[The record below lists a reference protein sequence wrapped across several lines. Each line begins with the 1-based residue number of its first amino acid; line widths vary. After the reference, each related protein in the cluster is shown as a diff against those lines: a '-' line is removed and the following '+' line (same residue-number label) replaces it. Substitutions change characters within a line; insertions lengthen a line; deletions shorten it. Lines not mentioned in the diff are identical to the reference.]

1 MGTFELLEKPNK
13 IPECGLQRTGNIP
26 SLMSGNSSSPSSFT
40 LQRLRQVLGTCTC
53 RLLCFRS
60 MTMICFG
67 VFRGTLFFKVH
78 FLQNIK
84 PTFDSWM

>member
-13 IPECGLQRTGNIP
+13 ILECDLQRTGNIP
-26 SLMSGNSSSPSSFT
+26 SLMSGNSPSSFM

-60 MTMICFG
+60 MTMICFS
-67 VFRGTLFFKVH
+67 VFRETLFFKVH
-78 FLQNIK
+78 FLKNIK
-84 PTFDSWM
+84 PTFDSLM

>member
-1 MGTFELLEKPNK
+1 MGTCELLEKPNK
-13 IPECGLQRTGNIP
+13 LLECDLQRTGNIP
-26 SLMSGNSSSPSSFT
+26 SLMSGNSSFM
-40 LQRLRQVLGTCTC
+40 LQRLRQVLVTCTC

-60 MTMICFG
+60 MPMISFG

-84 PTFDSWM
+84 PTFDSLM